1 LSGAIA
7 TGEAVLAAEAMGA
20 DFAYVGS
27 AFIATA
33 EARASDEYKEA
44 IVSSSAADIVNSNLF
59 TGIHGNYLRASIVAA
74 GLDPENLPA
83 PGADAMNFQ
92 SATGA
97 KAWRDIWG
105 SGQGV
110 GAVDAVMPAGELVAK
125 LADEYA
131 AAKARICTS

>member
-1 LSGAIA
+1 
-7 TGEAVLAAEAMGA
+7 
-20 DFAYVGS
+20 
-27 AFIATA
+27 
-33 EARASDEYKEA
+33 
-44 IVSSSAADIVNSNLF
+44 VSSSAADIVYSNLF

-131 AAKARICTS
+131 AAKAHICTS